1 MALVVRID
9 VDRPYGKRPLPRHM
23 LSRLSSDYY
32 FPKVEAFG
40 YLREL
45 KEVLCMLND
54 ANAHAYLFFRQCT
67 LPSDSVIKLIDKGKH
82 EIGLHLEDSRLY
94 ETFAEERHN
103 LEMHIGKEV
112 HALSK
117 HGSGGRKY
125 GRHHYAPYEPEK
137 YVEWA
142 RQAGMKLFFGN
153 LEDPT
158 LRPQSFPPN
167 FTSYPGA
174 FWLEPAWRDIQRY
187 PVEWLLK
194 EAKARD
200 VVLLL
205 HPENILADD
214 ELAQQFRNLVTELET
229 KTVS

>member
-1 MALVVRID
+1 
-9 VDRPYGKRPLPRHM
+9 
-23 LSRLSSDYY
+23 
-32 FPKVEAFG
+32 
-40 YLREL
+40 
-45 KEVLCMLND
+45 
-54 ANAHAYLFFRQCT
+54 
-67 LPSDSVIKLIDKGKH
+67 
-82 EIGLHLEDSRLY
+82 
-94 ETFAEERHN
+94 
-103 LEMHIGKEV
+103 MHIGKEV

-158 LRPQSFPPN
+158 LRPQSLPPN

-187 PVEWLLK
+187 PVEWLLS

-214 ELAQQFRNLVTELET
+214 ELAQQFRSLVTELET